1 MTPTTPAQA
10 EASNTARRLTL
21 EARRHAG
28 LRWIGALAFGVAAL
42 GLVLAI
48 GLWVTGAATGGL
60 VMLGVATT
68 GLSLGTFGLHNDT
81 ALALMHRAGPQ
92 ALDDAARAELAA
104 EPDPRAL
111 AALAPMPRLALGVT
125 VIALGLHALLLTRLT
140 AALGG

>member
-1 MTPTTPAQA
+1 MTPTIPARPDA
-10 EASNTARRLTL
+10 ASAPQRLTL

-28 LRWIGALAFGVAAL
+28 LRWIGALAFMIAAL
-42 GLVLAI
+42 GLLLAI
-48 GLWVTGAATGGL
+48 GLWVTDAATGGL

-92 ALDDAARAELAA
+92 ALDEGARAELSA

-111 AALAPMPRLALGVT
+111 AALAPMPRLAFGVT
-125 VIALGLHALLLTRLT
+125 VIALGLHALLFTRLA

>member
-1 MTPTTPAQA
+1 MTPNTSARGEA
-10 EASNTARRLTL
+10 ERAPQRLVL

-92 ALDDAARAELAA
+92 TLDDDARAELAA

-125 VIALGLHALLLTRLT
+125 VIALGLHALLLARLT

>member
-1 MTPTTPAQA
+1 MTPNTSARGEA
-10 EASNTARRLTL
+10 ERAPQRLVL
-21 EARRHAG
+21 EAKRHAG
-28 LRWIGALAFGVAAL
+28 LRWIGALAFMIAAVALAL
-42 GLVLAI
+42 CV

-92 ALDDAARAELAA
+92 ALSEDARAELAA

-111 AALAPMPRLALGVT
+111 AALAPMPRMAFGVT
-125 VIALGLHALLLTRLT
+125 VIALVLHAVLFTRLS
-140 AALGG
+140 AVLGG

>member
-1 MTPTTPAQA
+1 M
-10 EASNTARRLTL
+10 EVCCYV
-21 EARRHAG
+21 G
-28 LRWIGALAFGVAAL
+28 LCWIGALAFGIAAL

-48 GLWVTGAATGGL
+48 GLWVSGAATGGL

-92 ALDDAARAELAA
+92 ALDEGARAELAA

-111 AALAPMPRLALGVT
+111 AALAPMPRLAFGVT
-125 VIALGLHALLLTRLT
+125 VIALGLHALLFTRL
-140 AALGG
+140 AAVLGG